1 LLYDYKALNKNATF
15 KIVNVTDNKELTSR
29 KMLVSEPKGLQTT
42 YAYRNEV
49 LKTIG
54 D

>member
-1 LLYDYKALNKNATF
+1 MNKNATF
-15 KIVNVTDNKELTSR
+15 KIVNADNKELTTR

-42 YAYRNEV
+42 YAYRDEV
-49 LKTIG
+49 LKTIQ